1 MPGHRTSSSGSV
13 CNRVDWKR
21 SKLSIIDFEITSYH
35 GKNQKNLFWQFCNIA
50 ELCKHEG
57 FPLSFDCEDFSCGN
71 DCAHHCSCSVPSRQE
86 VGCIFCYDIAMIE
99 QIHMDNA
106 AICSEAGDISF
117 SQDSRKL
124 HKLFWYCK
132 WMCQF
137 FGMTGLQNICP
148 DTNKAQNCHIR
159 KHQIPDPP

>member
-1 MPGHRTSSSGSV
+1 MSMNT
-13 CNRVDWKR
+13 
-21 SKLSIIDFEITSYH
+21 I
-35 GKNQKNLFWQFCNIA
+35 QFCVCFSAILIGLWRMNIGP
-50 ELCKHEG
+50 EEPLD
-57 FPLSFDCEDFSCGN
+57 FPFEHQEDGAQAVASQHSFDCEDFSCGN

-124 HKLFWYCK
+124 HKLF
-132 WMCQF
+132 
-137 FGMTGLQNICP
+137 
-148 DTNKAQNCHIR
+148 
-159 KHQIPDPP
+159 

>member
-1 MPGHRTSSSGSV
+1 MLKSSGWGGGGGWPI
-13 CNRVDWKR
+13 RVDRKG

-35 GKNQKNLFWQFCNIA
+35 KKNQKNLFWHFCNIA

-86 VGCIFCYDIAMIE
+86 VGCIFCYNIAMIE

-124 HKLFWYCK
+124 H
-132 WMCQF
+132 
-137 FGMTGLQNICP
+137 
-148 DTNKAQNCHIR
+148 
-159 KHQIPDPP
+159 